1 MRKEEAE
8 RTATLQRELELS
20 RKEVATEKKKRT
32 DAEKNA
38 AMSAAVVASTPRG
51 GIENAMNES
60 QRMDG
65 RQVGC

>member
-1 MRKEEAE
+1 
-8 RTATLQRELELS
+8 
-20 RKEVATEKKKRT
+20 
-32 DAEKNA
+32 
-38 AMSAAVVASTPRG
+38 MSAAVVASTPRG